1 MKESDMIT
9 AWTSDGKS
17 TTKIERPTKPGRLA
31 EEVIEK
37 APCSLASK

>member
-1 MKESDMIT
+1 MKESDMTT

-37 APCSLASK
+37 APTSK